1 VSATYQPLLLIPG
14 LMCDARMWRHQAAAL
29 EPLCS
34 EIRVADISKADTVTA
49 LAEDILKNAPQKFSL
64 AGFSMGGIIAMEI
77 WRQAPGR
84 ILRLALL
91 DTNAKN
97 EKPDRLGPRLEQM
110 QRVRAGKLLEVVTED
125 LLPNYFGKACQNDA
139 ELNQEIID
147 MALSLG
153 PDVFLKQCNALN
165 TRVDSRDTL
174 PTITCPSLV
183 LCGREDR
190 LCPDWMHEQMAAAIA
205 GSSLE
210 IIEHSGHFST
220 LEVPDAVSAAMKTW
234 LSRPSDA

>member
-1 VSATYQPLLLIPG
+1 
-14 LMCDARMWRHQAAAL
+14 MCDARMWRHQTAAL
-29 EPLCS
+29 QPLCS
-34 EIRVADISKADTVTA
+34 EIQVADISQADTITA
-49 LAEDILKNAPQKFSL
+49 LAQEILKKAPQKFSL

-110 QRVRAGKLLEVVTED
+110 QRVRDGKLLQVVRQD
-125 LLPNYFGKACQNDA
+125 LLPNYFGKAHQDDT

-153 PDVFLKQCNALN
+153 PGVFLQQCHALN
-165 TRVDSRDTL
+165 TRADSRDTL
-174 PTITCPSLV
+174 STITCPSLV

-220 LEVPDAVSAAMKTW
+220 LEAPDAVSTAMKVW
-234 LSRPSDA
+234 LSRPGDA